1 MKNSEFERPDLY
13 LYEQDEQNEYLDFSC
28 LYEPECEP
36 CQCCGAQIPINIS
49 VCPVCSWEY
58 DEKSNNDEHYPSEQ
72 NKGISLCE
80 AKLNFGVFANA
91 YPPILWEK

>member
-1 MKNSEFERPDLY
+1 MKNSEFERPDIY
-13 LYEQDEQNEYLDFSC
+13 LYEQDEQDEYLDFV
-28 LYEPECEP
+28 YEPECEP
-36 CQCCGAQIPINIS
+36 CQCCGAEIPINIS